1 LRTTEPSGAAA
12 GAGWQR
18 MAMQFS
24 QGWTRGP
31 FQNSGRRQVHKFA
44 IRISGRL
51 HVIAWKRRTPVK
63 SLMVAVL
70 LTSGVYLSLGG
81 TTIARTPAGTPAER
95 KATPQSQATAP
106 AQAPAADQKATAEEI
121 ELMRKDIRSMRKQ
134 LVAANLKL
142 TDTEATKFWPVYDQY
157 IAELVTINNTKYD
170 LLKEYFNNYGQ
181 LTDEQADSMTKRLL
195 GLDVSVAQLRQKYQ
209 PIFRAAVSA
218 KVAATFFQL
227 DRRIAMMID
236 LQLGSQIPLVQE

>member
-1 LRTTEPSGAAA
+1 
-12 GAGWQR
+12 
-18 MAMQFS
+18 M
-24 QGWTRGP
+24 
-31 FQNSGRRQVHKFA
+31 
-44 IRISGRL
+44 
-51 HVIAWKRRTPVK
+51 K

-70 LTSGVYLSLGG
+70 LAAGICVSLGG
-81 TTIARTPAGTPAER
+81 ATIARTPAGTTAEP
-95 KATPQSQATAP
+95 KATPQSQATTP
-106 AQAPAADQKATAEEI
+106 ALASAADQKATAEDI

-170 LLKEYFNNYGQ
+170 LLKEYFNSYGQ

-195 GLDVSVAQLRQKYQ
+195 GLDVSVAQQRQKYQ
-209 PIFRAAVSA
+209 PIFRAAVPA
-218 KVAATFFQL
+218 KVAASFFQV

>member
-1 LRTTEPSGAAA
+1 
-12 GAGWQR
+12 
-18 MAMQFS
+18 M
-24 QGWTRGP
+24 
-31 FQNSGRRQVHKFA
+31 
-44 IRISGRL
+44 
-51 HVIAWKRRTPVK
+51 KRFI
-63 SLMVAVL
+63 LAVL
-70 LTSGVYLSLGG
+70 LVAGPCLLQAAAKAPGSAADPGA
-81 TTIARTPAGTPAER
+81 IKPAQA
-95 KATPQSQATAP
+95 ATQSQAAST
-106 AQAPAADQKATAEEI
+106 ADQKATAQDI

-142 TDTEATKFWPVYDQY
+142 TDAEATKFWPVYDQY

-170 LLKEYFNNYGQ
+170 LLKEYFNSYGQ

-195 GLDVSVAQLRQKYQ
+195 ALDVSVAQLRQKYQ
-209 PIFRAAVSA
+209 PSFRAAVPA

>member
-1 LRTTEPSGAAA
+1 
-12 GAGWQR
+12 
-18 MAMQFS
+18 MAIWFCQAWM
-24 QGWTRGP
+24 RGP
-31 FQNSGRRQVHKFA
+31 FQNSGRWQ
-44 IRISGRL
+44 
-51 HVIAWKRRTPVK
+51 VIARKRRTPVK

-70 LTSGVYLSLGG
+70 LAAGICVSLGG
-81 TTIARTPAGTPAER
+81 ATIARNPAGTVAGTAAEP
-95 KATPQSQATAP
+95 KTTPQSQAATL
-106 AQAPAADQKATAEEI
+106 AQASPADQKATAEEI
-121 ELMRKDIRSMRKQ
+121 ELMRKDIRSMRKH

-142 TDTEATKFWPVYDQY
+142 TDTEGTKFWPVYDQY

-181 LTDEQADSMTKRLL
+181 LTDKQADRMTKRLL
-195 GLDVSVAQLRQKYQ
+195 GLDLSVAQLRQKYQ
-209 PIFRAAVSA
+209 PIFRAVVPA